1 MAGVCEKSVL
11 SLIMLIKRNDCSN
24 LNHGRSNPPVRFCP
38 KCGEVV
44 NLNRAAQR
52 CAADKHSK
60 HRLAQNRHCV
70 DCGEQLI
77 K

>member
-1 MAGVCEKSVL
+1 M
-11 SLIMLIKRNDCSN
+11 MLLKRNDCPN

-44 NLNRAAQR
+44 NVARVLQR

-60 HRLAQNRHCV
+60 ERLNQNRHCV

>member
-1 MAGVCEKSVL
+1 MVPFKMTL
-11 SLIMLIKRNDCSN
+11 KRNDCSN
-24 LNHGRSNPPVRFCP
+24 LNHGRRDPPVRFCP

-44 NLNRAAQR
+44 NVGRALQH
-52 CAADKHSK
+52 CAADKHRRE
-60 HRLAQNRHCV
+60 RLNHSRHCV

>member
-1 MAGVCEKSVL
+1 MVPFER
-11 SLIMLIKRNDCSN
+11 MLKRNDCSN

-44 NLNRAAQR
+44 NLARTLQR
-52 CAADKHSK
+52 CAAAKHSK
-60 HRLAQNRHCV
+60 ERLNQNRHCV

>member
-1 MAGVCEKSVL
+1 MVL
-11 SLIMLIKRNDCSN
+11 FNMISKRNDCSN

-44 NLNRAAQR
+44 NAARALQR
-52 CAADKHSK
+52 CNTDKHSK
-60 HRLAQNRHCV
+60 GRLNQNRHCV

-77 K
+77 KS